1 MCFWDIYIFILR
13 PNRYGRVRL
22 ESIPELS
29 MDEASSLQTLENFT
43 VPELKA
49 SLSNNQSVEETVV
62 YFNTENGLALV
73 ESGIGM
79 ESVTIQSGLDS
90 VAVEGDLNEGREGVT
105 IQAIGLEMNVGE
117 EGQVLSLVQIGD
129 SIS

>member
-1 MCFWDIYIFILR
+1 
-13 PNRYGRVRL
+13 
-22 ESIPELS
+22 
-29 MDEASSLQTLENFT
+29 MDEASSLQTLENFS

-90 VAVEGDLNEGREGVT
+90 VAVEGDLNEGMEGVT